1 MLLSDAE
8 AKITAVLK
16 SLLDTPRTT
25 YEVENLYQLNCER
38 IAAVRAAL
46 ADMSGDYVDQLCER
60 CGEAEKQVQAKRA
73 AGVAST
79 AAADNAFS
87 LDFAL
92 EEAEGQNEAEI
103 ESAISAAAHG
113 SRRPKKSS
121 GKEKSKKKEGEERHK
136 KKEKRTLDD
145 EPLVAPLPAGG
156 GSCENNAADKATS
169 SPSTR
174 WVVLSRDDDLTS
186 SEVLPA
192 LSTSDRVKCEAV
204 PNTPL
209 ARVFF
214 TEEVTRDGASCQ
226 CAVELYRCVVIAM
239 RYGEPQLSWAECEK
253 MMQSQVAAA
262 SKAGT
267 IEDEGFDSRSAKR
280 AGARSPKTSSDG
292 DGEGAEDDSTSLVE
306 EMTLS
311 EQLIAQYDQ
320 AQQAEEEEEDA
331 DTLTLPRDISER
343 FQQRLHG
350 FTDEVW
356 VILLCHGG
364 YFAGGVF
371 ARGTCITHK
380 AFQRYVVRKKQGG
393 KQSSNA
399 KDAGS
404 YNSVGS
410 QIRAVQEVKWRVDV
424 RDILLDWMP
433 YIQAASFILY
443 AAPGPQNRAVLT
455 DFSLLP
461 AVASVGGRK
470 GVSPIQLKDPRVS
483 RVPLTTHRPTF
494 EEVRRI
500 YGVCSR
506 CSLLYVR
513 QEEAQERN
521 TN

>member
-8 AKITAVLK
+8 AKITAVLR
-16 SLLDTPRTT
+16 SLHDTPRTT
-25 YEVENLYQLNCER
+25 YEVENLYRLNCER

-46 ADMSGDYVDQLCER
+46 ADMSGDYVDQLRER
-60 CGEAEKQVQAKRA
+60 CDEAEKQAQAKRA
-73 AGVAST
+73 AGVANT
-79 AAADNAFS
+79 AATDNAFS

-103 ESAISAAAHG
+103 ESAVAAAAHG

-121 GKEKSKKKEGEERHK
+121 GKEKSKKKDGEERH

-145 EPLVAPLPAGG
+145 VPPVAPHPAGG
-156 GSCENNAADKATS
+156 GSCEDNAADKATS
-169 SPSTR
+169 SQSTR
-174 WVVLSRDDDLTS
+174 WVVLSRDDDLIS
-186 SEVLPA
+186 NEVLPA
-192 LSTSDRVKCEAV
+192 LSTSGRGKCEEV
-204 PNTPL
+204 PNTSL

-214 TEEVTRDGASCQ
+214 TEEVTWEGASCQ

-239 RYGEPQLSWAECEK
+239 TYGEPQLSWAECEK
-253 MMQSQVAAA
+253 IMQSQAAAA
-262 SKAGT
+262 SKAGD
-267 IEDEGFDSRSAKR
+267 IKDECFYPPSVKC
-280 AGARSPKTSSDG
+280 AGLRSPKTSSDG
-292 DGEGAEDDSTSLVE
+292 DGEGTEDDSASLIE
-306 EMTLS
+306 DMTLS

-320 AQQAEEEEEDA
+320 AQQAEEEEA
-331 DTLTLPRDISER
+331 DTLTLPRNVSER
-343 FQQRLHG
+343 FQQRLRG

-364 YFAGGVF
+364 YFAGGIF
-371 ARGTCITHK
+371 ARGTCVTHK

-399 KDAGS
+399 KDTGS

-410 QIRAVQEVKWRVDV
+410 QIRAAQEVKWRVEV

-461 AVASVGGRK
+461 AVASVGGSK

-513 QEEAQERN
+513 QEDA
-521 TN
+521 

>member
-46 ADMSGDYVDQLCER
+46 ADMSGDYVEQLRER
-60 CGEAEKQVQAKRA
+60 CGEAEKQAQAKRA
-73 AGVAST
+73 AGVANT

-92 EEAEGQNEAEI
+92 DEAEGQNEAEI
-103 ESAISAAAHG
+103 ESAMAAAAHG
-113 SRRPKKSS
+113 SRRPKKST
-121 GKEKSKKKEGEERHK
+121 GKEKSKKNDGEERGK
-136 KKEKRTLDD
+136 KKKRTLDD
-145 EPLVAPLPAGG
+145 EPPVAPLPAGG
-156 GSCENNAADKATS
+156 SSCEDNAADKATS

-174 WVVLSRDDDLTS
+174 WVVLSRDDDLIS

-192 LSTSDRVKCEAV
+192 LSTSGRGKCEAV

-214 TEEVTRDGASCQ
+214 TEEVVREGASCQ

-239 RYGEPQLSWAECEK
+239 TCGEPQLSWAECEK
-253 MMQSQVAAA
+253 MMQAQAAAA

-267 IEDEGFDSRSAKR
+267 IEDECFYSRSGKC

-292 DGEGAEDDSTSLVE
+292 DGEGTEDASASFIED
-306 EMTLS
+306 MTLS
-311 EQLIAQYDQ
+311 EQLIAQYDH
-320 AQQAEEEEEDA
+320 AQQAEEEDA
-331 DTLTLPRDISER
+331 DTLTLPRDVSER
-343 FQQRLHG
+343 FQQRLRG

-356 VILLCHGG
+356 VVLLCHGG

-399 KDAGS
+399 KEAGS

-410 QIRAVQEVKWRVDV
+410 QIRAAQEVKWRVDV

-483 RVPLTTHRPTF
+483 RVPFTTHRPTF
-494 EEVRRI
+494 EEVLRI

-513 QEEAQERN
+513 QDA
-521 TN
+521 